1 MRRATIGLVVL
12 ALVVGTALVAS
23 GRTGPLASR
32 TLTEGDSDGQP
43 NAFVRWDL
51 VQFPGG
57 IVAAGGT
64 DISTDAAT
72 GETVELTGSGQ
83 AEPGEGEAAGG
94 GTFVHKDAAGATLA
108 EGGYYVI
115 DFVSWRRLAGGSLD
129 PTGLI
134 DGIGNGPGASPNE
147 HEPTSGVLKLRV
159 HFVPVVN
166 GTPQP
171 GVNGLLIINC
181 HLPGTFEFVPEGVQV
196 KIPSFDLNF
205 KPTSGFTLFH
215 RLR

>member
-12 ALVVGTALVAS
+12 ALVVGTALVAT

-32 TLTEGDSDGQP
+32 TLSEGDSDGQR

-57 IVAAGGT
+57 VIAVGGT
-64 DISTDAAT
+64 DVSTDTET
-72 GETVELTGSGQ
+72 GDTVDLTGSGQ
-83 AEPGEGEAAGG
+83 AEPAEGEAAGG
-94 GTFVHKDAAGATLA
+94 GTFVHRNAAGATLA
-108 EGGYYVI
+108 EGAYYVI
-115 DFVSWRRLAGGSLD
+115 HFVSWRRLAGGSLD
-129 PTGLI
+129 ATGLI
-134 DGIGNGPGASPNE
+134 DGIGNGPGANPNE

-159 HFVPVVN
+159 HFVPVVD

-171 GVNGLLIINC
+171 GVNGLLIIYC

-196 KIPSFDLNF
+196 KVPSFGLNF
-205 KPTSGFTLFH
+205 KPTSGNTLFH
-215 RLR
+215 GLR